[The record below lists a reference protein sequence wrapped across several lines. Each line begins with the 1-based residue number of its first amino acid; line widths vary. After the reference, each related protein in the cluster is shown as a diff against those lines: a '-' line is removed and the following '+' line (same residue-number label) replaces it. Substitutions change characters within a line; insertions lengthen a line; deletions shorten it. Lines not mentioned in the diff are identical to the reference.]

1 MDGTVEYRRYAFIVR
16 TQKYSVVRWSS
27 LMPAQG
33 NGRLAG
39 RQTDYYGS
47 TIYIHSSMS
56 YRGQGGALGVW
67 AGTTTGAGWALE
79 A

>member
-16 TQKYSVVRWSS
+16 TQKYSVVRGSS

-47 TIYIHSSMS
+47 TTYTLLCLS
-56 YRGQGGALGVW
+56 YRGQGGVLGVW